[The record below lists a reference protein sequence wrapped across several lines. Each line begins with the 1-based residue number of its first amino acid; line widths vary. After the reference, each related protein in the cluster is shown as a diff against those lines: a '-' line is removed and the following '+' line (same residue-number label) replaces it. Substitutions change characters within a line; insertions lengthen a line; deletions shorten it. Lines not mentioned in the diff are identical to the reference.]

1 MTRVMP
7 SDKRY
12 PAIAELMHYLG
23 AAMNPQCFYDVR
35 QIPELE
41 RGAYITDLE
50 DLLDA
55 LLGDVPPGA
64 FIDYFDSE

>member
-1 MTRVMP
+1 
-7 SDKRY
+7 
-12 PAIAELMHYLG
+12 
-23 AAMNPQCFYDVR
+23 MNPQCFYDVR